1 MSEHRIG
8 IIGGTGLYSIEGFT
22 SQKWVK
28 VKTPFGPP
36 SDDLL
41 TGKLAGREVVFLP
54 RHGRGHRILPGEL
67 NHRANLWAMK
77 KLGVAW
83 IISVSAVGS
92 LQEKY
97 KPCDIVLVDQFVDR
111 TKQSSAHTFFGRGIV
126 AHIAF
131 VHPICEE
138 LRQIL
143 LKAGRD
149 VLRRRDELHESQ
161 ISRTKSDGDS
171 RGSSLRNVT
180 IHDGGTYVCMEGPA
194 FSTRAESLANHRAGY
209 DVIGMTNLGEA
220 KCAREAEIAYATLA
234 MSTDYDCWKE
244 DEHVTLE
251 MVIGNLNRNADMAKK
266 IIAQATAG
274 IPVEPNWP
282 CHSALKSAILTDKKF
297 WPKKTVSELKPI
309 LAKYL

>member
-1 MSEHRIG
+1 MSNHRIG
-8 IIGGTGLYSIEGFT
+8 IIGGTGLYDIEGFT
-22 SQKWVK
+22 HQKWVN

-41 TGKLAGREVVFLP
+41 TGKLTGRDVVFLP

-67 NHRANLWAMK
+67 NHRANIWAMK

-111 TKQSSAHTFFGRGIV
+111 TKQSLAHTFFGRGIV
-126 AHIAF
+126 AHVAF
-131 VHPICEE
+131 AHPICEE

-143 LKAGRD
+143 FKIAILCRAQA
-149 VLRRRDELHESQ
+149 H
-161 ISRTKSDGDS
+161 
-171 RGSSLRNVT
+171 N
-180 IHDGGTYVCMEGPA
+180 GGIYVCMEGPA
-194 FSTRAESLANHRAGY
+194 FSTRAESLLNHRAGFN
-209 DVIGMTNLGEA
+209 VIGMTNLGEA

-234 MSTDYDCWKE
+234 MATDYDCWKD

-251 MVIGNLNRNADMAKK
+251 MIIANLNRNADMAKQ
-266 IIAQATAG
+266 IVARA
-274 IPVEPNWP
+274 IPQIPAEPNWP
-282 CHSALKSAILTDKKF
+282 CHSALKNAILTDKKF
-297 WPKKTVSELKPI
+297 WPKETVTELKPI
-309 LAKYL
+309 LEKYL